1 MHLRFFTVPIHGGD
15 ETAAELN
22 RFLGAHR
29 ILTIDRSLV
38 QDGANSAWALCV
50 SFEPAADPSQPGKRG
65 GKIDYREV
73 LNEQDFA
80 VFARLRT
87 LRKELADGEGIP
99 AYAVLTNEQLA
110 ELVQRRVQSATA
122 LREIAGVGEARVEK
136 YGEAFLRLL
145 REAFAAPGATPPEP
159 AGAA

>member
-1 MHLRFFTVPIHGGD
+1 MAISITKTEDSPK
-15 ETAAELN
+15 AA
-22 RFLGAHR
+22 
-29 ILTIDRSLV
+29 S
-38 QDGANSAWALCV
+38 
-50 SFEPAADPSQPGKRG
+50 K

-99 AYAVLTNEQLA
+99 AYAVFTNEQLA
-110 ELVQRRVQSATA
+110 EIVQRRVQSAAA
-122 LREIAGVGEARVEK
+122 LREIAGVGEALSK

-145 REAFAAPGATPPEP
+145 REAFATAGATPPEP

>member
-1 MHLRFFTVPIHGGD
+1 MKYRFFAIPVHASD
-15 ETAAELN
+15 AAQEELN
-22 RFLGAHR
+22 RFCAKQR
-29 ILTIDRSLV
+29 LV
-38 QDGANSAWALCV
+38 SVDKQFVQNAEQSYWAFCIGYLDGQEGSK
-50 SFEPAADPSQPGKRG
+50 AATK

-80 VFARLRT
+80 LFSRLRT

-99 AYAVLTNEQLA
+99 IYAVFTNEQLA
-110 ELVQRRVQSATA
+110 ALVQRRVQSAAA

-145 REAFAAPGATPPEP
+145 REAFAAPSPTPPES